1 MTFERFSQ
9 PIAFS
14 ELSNSPPLA
23 RSCQAANHEISLD
36 SAAYA
41 GPAIALFD
49 ISRIDGGASTLV
61 LFKLR

>member
-1 MTFERFSQ
+1 MNLERFSQ
-9 PIAFS
+9 PVAFT
-14 ELSNSPPLA
+14 ELSNCPPLA
-23 RSCQAANHEISLD
+23 RSCQDANHEISLD

-49 ISRIDGGASTLV
+49 TCRIDGDASTLL